1 MQRKCDEMESLKNAL
16 QLIKLGEALKR
27 ELRHSWL
34 SDGRRE
40 SVAEHTWRVALM
52 ALALESS
59 LPQKVNSEKLLKM
72 IIIHDLVEAYATDI
86 PAFDTLNN
94 AEVKQIKMENE
105 IKAIEKIRD
114 LIGGETGQLF
124 YDYWFEFERKA
135 TYEAKV
141 ANALD
146 KLEAQIQHNEADIET
161 WLPIEFDMLFML
173 DKHTDFDPVLTDFK
187 DLIVN
192 EGILKL
198 QASGISKEQIKTK
211 Q

>member
-1 MQRKCDEMESLKNAL
+1 MENLKNVL
-16 QLIKLGEALKR
+16 QLIKLGEMLKK

-52 ALALESS
+52 AMVLESS

-86 PAFDTLNN
+86 PAFDTMNN
-94 AEVKQIKMENE
+94 VAAKQTKLENEVKAIK
-105 IKAIEKIRD
+105 KIQD
-114 LIGGETGQLF
+114 LIGGETGQLL
-124 YDYWFEFERKA
+124 YDYWFEFENNA

-146 KLEAQIQHNEADIET
+146 KLEAQIQHNEADFET
-161 WLPIEFDMLFML
+161 WLPIEMKMLFML
-173 DKHTDFDPVLTDFK
+173 DKHTDFDPVMTSFK
-187 DLIVN
+187 NLIV
-192 EGILKL
+192 EDGITKLKTVGVNVD
-198 QASGISKEQIKTK
+198 QFYTK
-211 Q
+211 

>member
-1 MQRKCDEMESLKNAL
+1 MENLKNAL
-16 QLIKLGEALKR
+16 QIIKLGEVLKR

-52 ALALESS
+52 AMALESS
-59 LPQKVNSEKLLKM
+59 LPQKVDSEKMLKM

-86 PAFDTLNN
+86 PAFDTMNN
-94 AEVKQIKMENE
+94 AHAKQLKMENE
-105 IKAIEKIRD
+105 MKAIEKIRD
-114 LIGGETGQLF
+114 LMGGETGQLF
-124 YDYWFEFERKA
+124 YDLWLEFEHKA

-146 KLEAQIQHNEADIET
+146 KLEAQIQHNEADIDT

-173 DKHTDFDPVLTDFK
+173 DKHTDFDPVMTAFK
-187 DLIVN
+187 DLVV
-192 EGILKL
+192 ED
-198 QASGISKEQIKTK
+198 GISKLETSGIEIEKIKS
-211 Q
+211 

>member
-1 MQRKCDEMESLKNAL
+1 MESLKNAL

>member
-1 MQRKCDEMESLKNAL
+1 MEKLKNAL

-52 ALALESS
+52 AMALESS
-59 LPQKVNSEKLLKM
+59 LPQKIDSEKMLKM

-86 PAFDTLNN
+86 PAFDTMNN
-94 AEVKQIKMENE
+94 AEAKQLKMENE
-105 IKAIEKIRD
+105 SRAIEKIRD
-114 LIGGETGQLF
+114 LMGGTTGQLF
-124 YDYWFEFERKA
+124 YDLWFEFEHKV

-161 WLPIEFDMLFML
+161 WLPIEFEMLFML
-173 DKHTDFDPVLTDFK
+173 DKHTDFEPVLTNFK
-187 DLIVN
+187 NLIVE
-192 EGILKL
+192 EGVSKL
-198 QASGISKEQIKTK
+198 ENAGIEIKQMKPNT
-211 Q
+211 

>member
-1 MQRKCDEMESLKNAL
+1 MENLKNTL
-16 QLIKLGEALKR
+16 QLITLGEVLKK

-52 ALALESS
+52 AMALESS

-86 PAFDTLNN
+86 PAFDTMNN
-94 AEVKQIKMENE
+94 VEAKQTKVENE
-105 IKAIEKIRD
+105 IKAIKKIRD

-124 YDYWFEFERKA
+124 YDYWFEFEHKA
-135 TYEAKV
+135 SYEAKV

-146 KLEAQIQHNEADIET
+146 KLEAQIQHNEADLET
-161 WLPIEFDMLFML
+161 WLPIEMEMLFML
-173 DKHTDFDPVLTDFK
+173 DKHTDFDPVITAFK
-187 DLIVN
+187 NLIV
-192 EGILKL
+192 EDGITKLKS
-198 QASGISKEQIKTK
+198 AGVNVEQFYTK
-211 Q
+211 